1 MNHQPPK
8 ITGDMIVGDV
18 VALFPEAAD
27 IINSYGLH
35 CVGCHANAF
44 ETLEQGLMGHG
55 YTEEHLKSLLEELN
69 EYWEEINEGNPK
81 QLPKE
86 AEEMKITVTEFAL
99 KKILEIADR
108 EKKPEIIIRIEAKKF
123 GDTVKYAMNFIE
135 QSEIHPDEKVFSF
148 KKGKILIAVD
158 KWNYK
163 NINGLKVD
171 YVEEEDR
178 EGFKM
183 KKG

>member
-1 MNHQPPK
+1 
-8 ITGDMIVGDV
+8 MIVGDV

-55 YTEEHLKSLLEELN
+55 YSPEHLHALLDELN
-69 EYWEEINEGNPK
+69 EYWEEINEGAPK

-86 AEEMKITVTEFAL
+86 AEKMKINLTDFAL
-99 KKILEIADR
+99 KKILEIAER
-108 EKKPEIIIRIEAKKF
+108 EEKSEIIIRIEARKF
-123 GDTVKYAMNFIE
+123 GDAVKYSMNFIE
-135 QSEIHPDEKVFSF
+135 ESEIQTGEKAFTF
-148 KKGKILIAVD
+148 EKGKVRIVAD
-158 KWNYK
+158 KWDYK
-163 NINGLKVD
+163 LIDGLKVD

-183 KKG
+183 KKAQ